1 MKKNN
6 YKTLNKIVLSKAPMR
21 ISLAGGGTDIES
33 YASKFGG
40 AVVGFAIN
48 KYITNIIFP
57 RSFDRKLYANWEY
70 EDLALNIEGLKN
82 VFGKVGLRRI
92 GIYDNAQISTLSDV
106 PSGTGLGGSGA
117 FYVSLLNTIESG
129 RLKIEDRVRIA
140 EMASIIEMKDL
151 SRSVGKQDHYLS
163 ALGGVQYLRF
173 NKDMSV
179 KVSKIKLQP
188 KCLKYFSQNLML
200 FYTGQRRSAS
210 NILKKQSNSIK
221 KNDSKVIESLH
232 KISAIVD
239 EMIKVLKFDEPS
251 IIGPLIGRHW
261 EAKMNLSQ
269 NVSKNEFDKIYNEA
283 LTNGADGGKILGA
296 GGGGFFL
303 ISAKEGC
310 EENVRQFMSK
320 KGMRELQF
328 DIDFRGVENT
338 YLNI

>member
-6 YKTLNKIVLSKAPMR
+6 YKVMDKIVLSKAPMR

-40 AVVGFAIN
+40 AVIGFAIN
-48 KYITNIIFP
+48 KYITNIVFP
-57 RSFDRKLYANWEY
+57 RSFDKKIYATWEY
-70 EDLALNIEGLKN
+70 EDISSNIDGLKN
-82 VFGKVGLRRI
+82 IFGKVGLKKI
-92 GIYDNAQISTLSDV
+92 GIYNDAQIATLSDA

-117 FYVSLLNTIESG
+117 FYVSLLNTIENG
-129 RLKIEDRVRIA
+129 RLSVKDRIRIA
-140 EMASIIEMKDL
+140 EMASTIEMQDL
-151 SRSVGKQDHYLS
+151 LRPVGKQDHYLS
-163 ALGGVQYLRF
+163 ALGGVQYLKF

-179 KVSKIKLQP
+179 QVSKIKLQP

-210 NILKKQSNSIK
+210 NILEKQSNSIK
-221 KNDSKVIESLH
+221 KNDNQIIELLH
-232 KISAIVD
+232 KIASIVD
-239 EMIKVLKFDEPS
+239 EMIKALKGDEPN
-251 IIGPLIGRHW
+251 IIGPLIGKHW
-261 EAKMNLSQ
+261 EAKMNL
-269 NVSKNEFDKIYNEA
+269 NPNISKNEFNIIYNEV
-283 LTNGADGGKILGA
+283 LTKGADGGKILGA

-303 ISAKEGC
+303 ISTKEGY

-328 DIDFRGVENT
+328 DIDFRGTENT